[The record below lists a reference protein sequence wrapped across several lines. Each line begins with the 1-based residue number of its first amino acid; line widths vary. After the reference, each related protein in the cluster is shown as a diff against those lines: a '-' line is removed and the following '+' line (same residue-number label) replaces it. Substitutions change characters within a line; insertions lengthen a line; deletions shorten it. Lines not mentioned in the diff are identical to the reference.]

1 MGLVTDLQIVMRLLE
16 MQLMT
21 KNLVILGSV
30 QMEEVPQGGWKEG
43 IVETTLQDVSNA
55 NEEDLEVDPESILH
69 TVIEIPIE
77 IEIVVIA
84 IEIAIEILIARET
97 RNVIVIEMLL
107 IVIEITRNVVIETLI
122 VIGVNDHHEEI
133 VRDHEIG
140 IVIEEDRDH
149 LVTAN
154 HPVVVI
160 NIRKVNA
167 KREINLI
174 VKLRKKSKRNQMT
187 TLNNCCS
194 EKDLFFS

>member
-1 MGLVTDLQIVMRLLE
+1 MTEFFSISKRKLFFDLLNFFIV
-16 MQLMT
+16 
-21 KNLVILGSV
+21 VA
-30 QMEEVPQGGWKEG
+30 
-43 IVETTLQDVSNA
+43 VETTLQDVSNA

-77 IEIVVIA
+77 IEIVVIEIGIA
-84 IEIAIEILIARET
+84 TEIATEILIARET
-97 RNVIVIEMLL
+97 RNVIEIVIEMLL

-187 TLNNCCS
+187 TLNNCYS
-194 EKDLFFS
+194 EKD

>member
-1 MGLVTDLQIVMRLLE
+1 MSKIVQNIHIFASYPTLLVNKFSFLI
-16 MQLMT
+16 
-21 KNLVILGSV
+21 NL
-30 QMEEVPQGGWKEG
+30 
-43 IVETTLQDVSNA
+43 
-55 NEEDLEVDPESILH
+55 
-69 TVIEIPIE
+69 
-77 IEIVVIA
+77 
-84 IEIAIEILIARET
+84 
-97 RNVIVIEMLL
+97 RNSLL
-107 IVIEITRNVVIETLI
+107 IVIVITRNVVIETLI

>member
-1 MGLVTDLQIVMRLLE
+1 MTEFLSISNRKLFFDLLNFFV
-16 MQLMT
+16 
-21 KNLVILGSV
+21 VV
-30 QMEEVPQGGWKEG
+30 A
-43 IVETTLQDVSNA
+43 VETTLQDVSNA
-55 NEEDLEVDPESILH
+55 NEEDQEVDPESILH

-77 IEIVVIA
+77 IEIVVIE
-84 IEIAIEILIARET
+84 IGIVTEIAIEILIARET

-174 VKLRKKSKRNQMT
+174 VKLRKKSKKNQMT
-187 TLNNCCS
+187 TLNNCYS
-194 EKDLFFS
+194 EKDLFFFVKLKFHIVS

>member
-1 MGLVTDLQIVMRLLE
+1 MLNFFVV
-16 MQLMT
+16 
-21 KNLVILGSV
+21 VA
-30 QMEEVPQGGWKEG
+30 
-43 IVETTLQDVSNA
+43 VETTLQDVSNA
-55 NEEDLEVDPESILH
+55 NEEDQEVDPESILH

-77 IEIVVIA
+77 IEIVVIEIGIA
-84 IEIAIEILIARET
+84 TEIATEILIARET
-97 RNVIVIEMLL
+97 RNVIEIVIEMLL

-187 TLNNCCS
+187 TLNNCYS
-194 EKDLFFS
+194 EKDLFFFVKLKFHIVS

>member
-30 QMEEVPQGGWKEG
+30 QMEEVHQGGWKEG

-55 NEEDLEVDPESILH
+55 NEEDQEVDPESILH

-77 IEIVVIA
+77 IEIVVI
-84 IEIAIEILIARET
+84 EIG
-97 RNVIVIEMLL
+97 MLL